1 MLIASSN
8 VLNGI
13 IVEKWDEEKTLE
25 ERQVV
30 ALEKIATIL
39 DSLTIWFE
47 DVDKK
52 EWSERLQWYF
62 SEFHKKYIEEK

>member
-1 MLIASSN
+1 MS
-8 VLNGI
+8 
-13 IVEKWDEEKTLE
+13 KEKTLE

-52 EWSERLQWYF
+52 EWSNRIQYYM